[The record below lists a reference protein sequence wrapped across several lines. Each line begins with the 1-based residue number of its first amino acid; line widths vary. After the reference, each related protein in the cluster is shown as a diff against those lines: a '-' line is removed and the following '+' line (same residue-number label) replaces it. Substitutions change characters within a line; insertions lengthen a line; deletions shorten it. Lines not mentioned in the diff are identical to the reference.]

1 MFEQCGLNL
10 DLDFQIICGVQFVV
24 HETYAIEIL
33 LVKLWR
39 INRNHRVVTCIPEK
53 KRGLI

>member
-1 MFEQCGLNL
+1 MFELCGLNL

-53 KRGLI
+53 KGA